1 MVRATATRA
10 QPFAIGVATI
20 RRCAWFP
27 DVHRTGRAGTSE
39 QVERCPPEGRPHMRA
54 SMAYFAG
61 AGTVI
66 AAIVGGVGG
75 GLLIADMISPK
86 SPKQV
91 AELTRLERRMSPEP
105 IQAAAGPSEPV
116 PYLVAPQPSAPNP
129 APAAASAPTRAK
141 TQADNS
147 ASTPAPP
154 VDTAAGSKAA
164 VSPAQP
170 AAPTTQAAAHEQT
183 ATPQTA
189 ASEEASKPRDADVK
203 RTTER
208 RRVDRRQ
215 QWAEKRRYQQ
225 RQDQELRAVEERV
238 REETEPRREFAVEP
252 VRIETPRIRLFGSE

>member
-1 MVRATATRA
+1 MVRAAATRA

-86 SPKQV
+86 SPKQA

-129 APAAASAPTRAK
+129 APAAASAPTQAK

-147 ASTPAPP
+147 ASTAAPP

-170 AAPTTQAAAHEQT
+170 AAPTTQAAVREQT
-183 ATPQTA
+183 ATQTA
-189 ASEEASKPRDADVK
+189 TAEEASKPRDADVR

-225 RQDQELRAVEERV
+225 RQDQELRAVEDRV

>member
-1 MVRATATRA
+1 
-10 QPFAIGVATI
+10 
-20 RRCAWFP
+20 
-27 DVHRTGRAGTSE
+27 
-39 QVERCPPEGRPHMRA
+39 MRA

-86 SPKQV
+86 SPKQ
-91 AELTRLERRMSPEP
+91 ELTLLERRTPPAP
-105 IQAAAGPSEPV
+105 IQAVAGASEPV
-116 PYLVAPQPSAPNP
+116 AYLAPPQPSV
-129 APAAASAPTRAK
+129 AASAAAPAPIQAN

-154 VDTAAGSKAA
+154 VDAAAGSKAA
-164 VSPAQP
+164 VSAAQP
-170 AAPTTQAAAHEQT
+170 ATPPTHAAAREQTASPQT

-189 ASEEASKPRDADVK
+189 NSEEAYAKPRDADAK

-215 QWAEKRRYQQ
+215 QWTEKRRYQQ
-225 RQDQELRAVEERV
+225 RPDQELRAVEDRV

-252 VRIETPRIRLFGSE
+252 ARIESPRIRLFGLE